1 MIRLEDTSGGAVA
14 AAIAAERH
22 RMGSPAT
29 GMVLTML
36 ILSNEES
43 QADAT
48 AAAVGAARQHPMRIV
63 TLIPR
68 PGKHET
74 RLDADISVGGDDGP
88 GEVAV
93 LRLRGL
99 LAEHA
104 NSVAVP
110 LLLSD
115 TPVVAFWP
123 DAPPAV
129 PADDPIGR
137 HAQRR
142 ITDCAAGVD
151 VQHEL
156 RARRDGYRPGDTD
169 LCWTRI
175 TPWRAVLASILDQ
188 SPGKILR
195 ATVSAEEH
203 NPSATLLALWLEKCL
218 RAPVDLVVSDGP
230 GITETKLETQTGPI
244 TVSRSDGVTAILS
257 RPNAPDARVALQRR
271 DLAELLAEELRRLD
285 PDEVYGEVIA
295 RVPDDGALVG

>member
-22 RMGSPAT
+22 RMGSSAT

-36 ILSNEES
+36 ILSDEDS

-142 ITDCAAGVD
+142 ITDCAAADD

-188 SPGKILR
+188 SPGRILR
-195 ATVSAEEH
+195 VTVSAEAH
-203 NPSATLLALWLEKCL
+203 NPSATLLALWLGKCL
-218 RAPVDLVVSDGP
+218 EAPVELLVSDGP
-230 GITETKLETQTGPI
+230 GITEAKLETRTGPI
-244 TVSRSDGVTAILS
+244 TVSRADGVTAILS
-257 RPNAPDARVALQRR
+257 RPNAPDARVALPRR

-295 RVPDDGALVG
+295 LVPDDGASVE

>member
-1 MIRLEDTSGGAVA
+1 MIRLEDTSGSAVA

-22 RMGSPAT
+22 RMGSSAT
-29 GMVLTML
+29 GMVLTLL
-36 ILSNEES
+36 ILSDEES

-48 AAAVGAARQHPMRIV
+48 AAAVGAARQHPMRVV

-68 PGKHET
+68 PGKQET

-115 TPVVAFWP
+115 TPVVAYWP
-123 DAPPAV
+123 EHPPEI

-142 ITDCAAGVD
+142 ITDCATQSDALSA
-151 VQHEL
+151 L
-156 RARRDGYRPGDTD
+156 RARKAGYRPGDTD

-175 TPWRAVLASILDQ
+175 TPWRSVLASALDQ
-188 SPGKILR
+188 PPGRILR
-195 ATVSAEEH
+195 ATIAAEDPTPARPPGSMAGH
-203 NPSATLLALWLEKCL
+203 A
-218 RAPVDLVVSDGP
+218 RVPVEPTTSDGP
-230 GITETKLETQTGPI
+230 GITEVRLETIGDI
-244 TVSRSDGVTAILS
+244 TVSRTDGTNAVLS
-257 RPNAPDARVALQRR
+257 RPGTQVAWRSPDAISR
-271 DLAELLAEELRRLD
+271 
-285 PDEVYGEVIA
+285 PC
-295 RVPDDGALVG
+295 

>member
-1 MIRLEDTSGGAVA
+1 MIRLEDTSGGEVA

-29 GMVLTML
+29 GMVLTLL
-36 ILSNEES
+36 ILADEEA

-68 PGKHET
+68 PGKQET

-115 TPVVAFWP
+115 TPVVAYWP
-123 DAPPAV
+123 ESPPAV

-142 ITDCAAGVD
+142 ITDCASGED
-151 VQHEL
+151 VLREL
-156 RARRDGYRPGDTD
+156 RARKDGYRPGDTD
-169 LCWTRI
+169 LSWTRL
-175 TPWRAVLASILDQ
+175 TPWRSSLASILDQ
-188 SPGKILR
+188 PSGKVTF
-195 ATVSAEEH
+195 AAVAAEEG
-203 NPSATLLALWLEKCL
+203 NPSAILLALWLARCL
-218 RAPVDLVVSDGP
+218 KVEVEQTVSEGP
-230 GITETKLETQTGPI
+230 GITEVRLDTDEGA
-244 TVSRSDGVTAILS
+244 VSINRSDGVTAILTRPGSPDS
-257 RPNAPDARVALQRR
+257 RISLPRR
-271 DLAELLAEELRRLD
+271 DLAELLSEELRRLD
-285 PDEVYGEVIA
+285 PDEVYGEIIGK
-295 RVPDDGALVG
+295 VPAT